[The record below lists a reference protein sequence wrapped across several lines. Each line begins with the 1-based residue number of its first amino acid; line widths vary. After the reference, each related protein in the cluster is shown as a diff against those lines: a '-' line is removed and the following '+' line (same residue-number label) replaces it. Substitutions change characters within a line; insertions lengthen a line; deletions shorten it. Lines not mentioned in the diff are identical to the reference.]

1 MKAFLARRWFL
12 LALAVMM
19 AAGFCGAGSP
29 QMAPLVR
36 LAESVGVRYG
46 VVAVVL
52 FLMALP
58 LEARAMWR
66 TLRSPGPPLLGV
78 AMNSIALPLVAWSL
92 VATVGHLLLSRDM
105 ALGLLTA
112 AATPCTLASAAV
124 WTRRAGG
131 NDAIS
136 IMVTVITNAS
146 CFLVTP
152 FWLWQM
158 TGESAQIDAPQMI
171 VKLALFVV
179 LPMVLAQVTR
189 IARVIGRWATQHTVA
204 LGVTAQVGVLIMIF
218 FGSVQAAQRF
228 ARHGGRPIVV
238 ELLVVIVA
246 VVVIHTRR
254 AGRRHVLR
262 SASEDGARQSDRRRV
277 RGQPEDPHG
286 GTADVHGAGVQHRTD
301 GGVSREPAAGGHR
314 DCRSLA
320 KLRAFLNGRQDRR
333 SGTSGCATSR
343 RDETFAG
350 CFRPL

>member
-12 LALAVMM
+12 LALAIMM

-36 LAESVGVRYG
+36 LAESMAVRYG
-46 VVAVVL
+46 VVAIVL

-66 TLRSPGPPLLGV
+66 TLRRPGPPLLGV
-78 AMNSIALPLVAWSL
+78 AMNSVALPLLAWLL

-171 VKLALFVV
+171 LKLALFVV

-189 IARVIGRWATQHTVA
+189 FARVIGRWATQHTVA

-218 FGSVQAAQRF
+218 
-228 ARHGGRPIVV
+228 
-238 ELLVVIVA
+238 
-246 VVVIHTRR
+246 
-254 AGRRHVLR
+254 
-262 SASEDGARQSDRRRV
+262 
-277 RGQPEDPHG
+277 
-286 GTADVHGAGVQHRTD
+286 ADVHGAGVQHRTD
-301 GGVSREPAAGGHR
+301 GGFPREPAAGGHR
-314 DCRSLA
+314 DCRSHT
-320 KLRAFLNGRQDRR
+320 KLTAFLNGRENRR
-333 SGTSGCATSR
+333 SGTSGCVRSR
-343 RDETFAG
+343 RGEKAAW

>member
-66 TLRSPGPPLLGV
+66 TLGSPGPPLLGV

-189 IARVIGRWATQHTVA
+189 MARVIGRWATEHAVA
-204 LGVTAQVGVLIMIF
+204 FGATAQVGVLIMIF

-238 ELLVVIVA
+238 ELLVVVVA
-246 VVVIHTRR
+246 VVVIHVTVLAAGMFCARR
-254 AGRRHVLR
+254 LKMERGSQIAVGFAGSQKTLMVGLQMCMELGFNIVPMVAFHVSQLLVDTVIADRLR
-262 SASEDGARQSDRRRV
+262 SS
-277 RGQPEDPHG
+277 
-286 GTADVHGAGVQHRTD
+286 
-301 GGVSREPAAGGHR
+301 
-314 DCRSLA
+314 
-320 KLRAFLNGRQDRR
+320 RR
-333 SGTSGCATSR
+333 S
-343 RDETFAG
+343 
-350 CFRPL
+350 